1 MLRALRGKART
12 KSVIFQVTPF
22 FVEYCT
28 KNQYSPV
35 MSDLSINLNVTAG
48 AAAEEPVA
56 GIYTRISLDEL
67 LIPHPAK
74 TLLIRCPDD
83 SRTDQ
88 GLYKGD
94 LLVIDQSQPPRVGQW
109 VIKVTND
116 EVSIHQIVN
125 QSVHTSHSDSEILGT
140 ITYRIGKLP

>member
-1 MLRALRGKART
+1 
-12 KSVIFQVTPF
+12 
-22 FVEYCT
+22 
-28 KNQYSPV
+28 
-35 MSDLSINLNVTAG
+35 MSDLSIKLNDTAG
-48 AAAEEPVA
+48 AAAELPVA
-56 GIYTRISLDEL
+56 GIYSRISLDEL

-74 TLLIRCPDD
+74 TLIVRCPDELQAA
-83 SRTDQ
+83 Q
-88 GLYKGD
+88 GFHRGD
-94 LLVIDQSQPPRVGQW
+94 LLVIDQSQLPLTGQW

>member
-1 MLRALRGKART
+1 
-12 KSVIFQVTPF
+12 
-22 FVEYCT
+22 
-28 KNQYSPV
+28 
-35 MSDLSINLNVTAG
+35 MSDLSIKLNDTAG
-48 AAAEEPVA
+48 AAAELPVA
-56 GIYTRISLDEL
+56 GIYSRISLDEL

-74 TLLIRCPDD
+74 TLIVRCPDELQAA
-83 SRTDQ
+83 Q
-88 GLYKGD
+88 GFHRGD
-94 LLVIDQSQPPRVGQW
+94 LLVIDQSQLPRNGQW